1 MGLLGFPR
9 LTRWSKLYLASLL
22 VLIAVT
28 IVPRNTYGGADMAL
42 YLLGVPAI
50 PMASVALFM
59 SGALLFSVERDDWVV
74 TVWACL
80 VLWAAAVLQAHLVQ
94 GIAHAISSRL
104 CRRVRA
110 GY

>member
-1 MGLLGFPR
+1 M
-9 LTRWSKLYLASLL
+9 TRWSKLYLAVLL

-28 IVPRNTYGGADMAL
+28 IVPRNIFGGAYMAL
-42 YLLGVPAI
+42 YLLGAPAI
-50 PMASVALFM
+50 PMASAALFI

-80 VLWAAAVLQAHLVQ
+80 VFSAAAVLQTHVVQ
-94 GIAHAISSRL
+94 GIAHAISQSRL